1 MPPGF
6 LCLLRA
12 AREVRRERKSWA
24 PAGRLRLVVPV
35 NPDGQPAKQINRLR
49 RECLAEHLALEL
61 QHFQRRSLVFGNVRV
76 QRLVTDEEIEPL
88 DLLELP
94 ARNWLILVCP
104 DSRGRFLG
112 GFGLGLWLLGI

>member
-6 LCLLRA
+6 LCLLRV
-12 AREVRRERKSWA
+12 ARVVRRERKSWA
-24 PAGRLRLVVPV
+24 PAGRLRFVVPV

-61 QHFQRRSLVFGNVRV
+61 QHRQRRSLEFGSISV
-76 QRLVTDEEIEPL
+76 QRLITDEEIEPL

-94 ARNWLILVCP
+94 ARDRKSVV
-104 DSRGRFLG
+104 
-112 GFGLGLWLLGI
+112 